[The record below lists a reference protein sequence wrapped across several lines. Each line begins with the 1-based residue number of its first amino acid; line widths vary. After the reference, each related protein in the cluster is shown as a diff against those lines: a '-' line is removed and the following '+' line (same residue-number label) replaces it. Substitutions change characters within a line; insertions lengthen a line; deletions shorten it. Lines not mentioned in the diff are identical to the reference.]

1 MQWEFSFLYA
11 LQELHNPVLDAVM
24 VFITTLGDDG
34 LFWIAIG
41 VICLFFKK
49 HRKMGLQVL
58 ISMLLTF
65 IIGNLILKNLFERP
79 RPCDI
84 DTTVAMLISR
94 PHGHSFPSGHS
105 MNGMVAATALFLNNK
120 KIGILA
126 LILAV
131 LIGFS
136 RMYLFVHFPTDVLGG
151 FAVAILVAV
160 GIDMIFHKVQKKK
173 EGDSYVSKNENTI

>member
-1 MQWEFSFLYA
+1 MKWEFSFLYA
-11 LQELHNPVLDAVM
+11 LQELHNPILDAIM
-24 VFITTLGDDG
+24 VFITKLGDDG
-34 LFWIAIG
+34 LLWIGIG
-41 VICLFFKK
+41 VICLFFRK
-49 HRKMGLQVL
+49 HRKMGMQVL
-58 ISMLLTF
+58 LSMLFTY
-65 IIGNLILKNLFERP
+65 IIGNLILKNVFARP

-84 DTTVAMLISR
+84 DTTIAMLISR

-120 KIGILA
+120 KIGIPA

-151 FAVAILVAV
+151 FVIAVLVALAV
-160 GIDMIFHKVQKKK
+160 DYRFQK
-173 EGDSYVSKNENTI
+173 

>member
-1 MQWEFSFLYA
+1 MEWEFSILYA
-11 LQELHNPVLDAVM
+11 LQELHNPILDTIM

-58 ISMLLTF
+58 LSMLFTY
-65 IIGNLILKNLFERP
+65 IIGNLILKNIFARP

-84 DTTVAMLISR
+84 DTAVTMLISR

-105 MNGMVAATALFLNNK
+105 MNGMVAAVALFLNNK
-120 KIGILA
+120 KIGIPA
-126 LILAV
+126 LILAT

-151 FAVAILVAV
+151 FAVGILVAIAV
-160 GIDMIFHKVQKKK
+160 DWGFRQFQIWRAK
-173 EGDSYVSKNENTI
+173 

>member
-1 MQWEFSFLYA
+1 MEWEFSILYA
-11 LQELHNPVLDAVM
+11 LQELHNPILDAIM
-24 VFITTLGDDG
+24 VFVSTLGDDG

-58 ISMLLTF
+58 ISMLFTY
-65 IIGNLILKNLFERP
+65 IIGNLILKNVFARP

-84 DTTVAMLISR
+84 DTAVAMLISR

-105 MNGMVAATALFLNNK
+105 MNGMVAAVALFLNNK
-120 KIGILA
+120 KIGVPA
-126 LILAV
+126 LILAT

-151 FAVAILVAV
+151 FAVGILVAIAV
-160 GIDMIFHKVQKKK
+160 DWGFRQFQIWRAK
-173 EGDSYVSKNENTI
+173 

>member
-1 MQWEFSFLYA
+1 MSWEFSILYA
-11 LQELHNPVLDAVM
+11 LQELHNPILDAFM
-24 VFITTLGDDG
+24 VFISSLGDDG
-34 LFWIAIG
+34 ILWIAIG

-58 ISMLLTF
+58 ISMLCTF
-65 IIGNLILKNLFERP
+65 IIGNLILKNVFARP

-84 DTTVAMLISR
+84 DTMVAMLISR

-105 MNGMVAATALFLNNK
+105 INSMVAAVALFLNNK
-120 KIGILA
+120 KIGIPA
-126 LILAV
+126 LVIAT

-151 FAVAILVAV
+151 FAIAILVAIAV
-160 GIDMIFHKVQKKK
+160 DYGFRKL
-173 EGDSYVSKNENTI
+173 TI

>member
-1 MQWEFSFLYA
+1 MNWEFSFLYA

-41 VICLFFKK
+41 VLCLFFKK
-49 HRKMGLQVL
+49 YRKMGLQVL
-58 ISMLLTF
+58 LSMLVTY
-65 IIGNLILKNLFERP
+65 IIGNLILKNIFARP

-84 DTTVAMLISR
+84 DTAVTMLISR

-105 MNGMVAATALFLNNK
+105 MNGMVAAVALFLNNK
-120 KIGILA
+120 KIGIPALVLA
-126 LILAV
+126 A

-151 FAVAILVAV
+151 FAVAALVAV
-160 GIDMIFHKVQKKK
+160 AVDYVFQKR
-173 EGDSYVSKNENTI
+173 TI

>member
-11 LQELHNPVLDAVM
+11 LQELHNPILDAIM
-24 VFITTLGDDG
+24 VFITKLGDDG
-34 LFWIAIG
+34 ILWIAIG
-41 VICLFFKK
+41 VICLLFKK
-49 HRKMGLQVL
+49 HRKMGVQVL
-58 ISMLLTF
+58 LSMLFTY
-65 IIGNLILKNLFERP
+65 IIGNLILKNVFARP

-84 DTTVAMLISR
+84 DTTIAMLISR

-105 MNGMVAATALFLNNK
+105 MNGMVAAMALFLNNK
-120 KIGILA
+120 KIGIPA

-151 FAVAILVAV
+151 FAVAILVAIAV
-160 GIDMIFHKVQKKK
+160 DFAIHKIQLKRT
-173 EGDSYVSKNENTI
+173 NA

>member
-1 MQWEFSFLYA
+1 MEWEFSILYA
-11 LQELHNPVLDAVM
+11 LQELHNPILDTIM

-58 ISMLLTF
+58 LSMLFTY
-65 IIGNLILKNLFERP
+65 IIGNLILKNIFARP

-84 DTTVAMLISR
+84 DTAVTMLISR

-105 MNGMVAATALFLNNK
+105 MNGMVAAVALFLNNK
-120 KIGILA
+120 KIGIPA
-126 LILAV
+126 LILAT

-151 FAVAILVAV
+151 FAVGILVAIAV
-160 GIDMIFHKVQKKK
+160 DWGFRQFQIWRLAI
-173 EGDSYVSKNENTI
+173 

>member
-1 MQWEFSFLYA
+1 MEWEFSILYA
-11 LQELHNPVLDAVM
+11 LQELHNPIMDAIM

-34 LFWIAIG
+34 LFWIAVGI
-41 VICLFFKK
+41 VCLFFKK

-58 ISMLLTF
+58 LSMLFTF
-65 IIGNLILKNLFERP
+65 IIGNLILKNVFARP

-84 DTTVAMLISR
+84 DTAVAMLISR

-105 MNGMVAATALFLNNK
+105 MNGMVAAVALFLNNR
-120 KIGILA
+120 KIGIPA
-126 LILAV
+126 LILAT

-151 FAVAILVAV
+151 FAVAIVVALAV
-160 GIDMIFHKVQKKK
+160 DWGIRQFQIWRAKKA
-173 EGDSYVSKNENTI
+173 